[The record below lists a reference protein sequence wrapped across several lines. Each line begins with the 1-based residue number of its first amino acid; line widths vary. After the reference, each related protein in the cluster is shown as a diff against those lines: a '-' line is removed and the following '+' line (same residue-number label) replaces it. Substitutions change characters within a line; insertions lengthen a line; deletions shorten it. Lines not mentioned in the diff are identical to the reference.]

1 MTSGPVGIAARLVAI
16 GIPVLGCS
24 VLLHD
29 FRSDVSKHLA
39 PDVLVFPELLAF
51 ASSAVSH
58 GSLLGLPL
66 IIIAAMLPTYEQLGL
81 FYLGRRFDLGANA
94 RQDEPILYESRDLVT
109 HAVCIGMTGS
119 GKTGLGIT
127 IIEEAAIDQIPVLAI
142 DPKGDLSNLLLTFPD
157 LAPADFAPWID
168 ERQARSQQLTREA
181 AAERAAAGWKQG
193 LAEWDQDGARIARLK
208 SAVDVRV
215 YTPGSNA
222 GIPLSVLKALRVE
235 TDEPEEAAARA
246 TTVAASL
253 LSLAGVNDVGPHSRE
268 HALVAALL
276 NQGGPHAGTDLPRL
290 VEQIL
295 RPPFD
300 RIGVMDLEGFYP
312 ARDRQELALRFNSV
326 LATPGFDIWMKG
338 EPVDLST
345 MLFDS
350 TGRPRIAIVSV
361 AHLDEGQRMMAVALL
376 LNAAVQW
383 TRRQGGSSSLRALL
397 YMDEVFG
404 YLPPVANPPSKVP
417 LLTLLKQARAS
428 GVGVMLATQ
437 NPVDLD
443 YKALSNT
450 GTWFL
455 GKLQTER
462 DKSRVLDGLEGVS
475 SSWTREQLDK
485 TLTALRSRVFLMH
498 NVHEQ
503 EPVTFETRWALS
515 YLRGPLTREELQR
528 AIGAPGG
535 TQPAPAAAPP
545 GRASDKPV
553 LPAGVAE
560 YFLPSPVVPAA
571 YEPVLYGSAL
581 VQYTDARRGIDVAA
595 PVQAITPVTGGALA
609 VSWDAATPI
618 DVAPESLTRTSA
630 NAAARFGALPAA
642 ATNAKNYAA
651 WAGDFEQ
658 WIVRAKPLR
667 LYSAPAYRLNSRPG
681 ESEADFSARVQ
692 QAAREKRD
700 AAVEKLRAKY
710 ASRVAR
716 ATEKI
721 RRAEDSI
728 AREQQQ
734 VSQQKTQ
741 TAVSLGATLLGAL
754 MGRKAVS
761 LSTLGRATTTARG
774 VGRSM
779 KEAADVAQAQE
790 RRRAAE
796 EELQAIEAELQR
808 EVQALHESA
817 PDVVIDTTE
826 VKPKR
831 AGVDVRLVALAWK
844 PS

>member
-1 MTSGPVGIAARLVAI
+1 
-16 GIPVLGCS
+16 
-24 VLLHD
+24 
-29 FRSDVSKHLA
+29 
-39 PDVLVFPELLAF
+39 
-51 ASSAVSH
+51 
-58 GSLLGLPL
+58 
-66 IIIAAMLPTYEQLGL
+66 MLPAYEQLGL
-81 FYLGRRFDLGANA
+81 FYLGRRFDLSANA
-94 RQDEPILYESRDLVT
+94 RQNEPVLYDSRDLVT

-119 GKTGLGIT
+119 GKTGLGISV
-127 IIEEAAIDQIPVLAI
+127 IEEAAIDQIPVLAI
-142 DPKGDLSNLLLTFPD
+142 DPKGDLSNLLLTFPN
-157 LAPADFAPWID
+157 LSPGDFAPWVD
-168 ERQARSQQLTREA
+168 ERQAQSQQLTREM
-181 AAERAAAGWKQG
+181 AAEQVAARWKKG
-193 LAEWDQDGARIARLK
+193 LAEWDQDGARIGRLK

-215 YTPGSNA
+215 YTPGSSA
-222 GIPLSVLKALRVE
+222 GTPLSVLKALRAGSE
-235 TDEPEEAAARA
+235 EPEDAAAQA

-253 LSLAGVNDVGPHSRE
+253 LSLAGVSDVGPHSRE
-268 HALVAALL
+268 HALVAGLL
-276 NQGGPHAGTDLPRL
+276 NQGEPDAHTDLPRL

-300 RIGVMDLEGFYP
+300 RIGVMDLESFYP

-338 EPVDLST
+338 EPADLST
-345 MLFDS
+345 MLFDA

-361 AHLDEGQRMMAVALL
+361 AHLDEAQRMMAVALV

-404 YLPPVANPPSKVP
+404 YLPPVANPPSKLP
-417 LLTLLKQARAS
+417 LLTLLKQARAA

-485 TLTALRSRVFLMH
+485 TLSALRSRVFLMH

-515 YLRGPLTREELQR
+515 YLRGPLTREELRR
-528 AIGAPGG
+528 AIGVPDAGH
-535 TQPAPAAAPP
+535 PAPAAPP
-545 GRASDKPV
+545 AAASEKPL
-553 LPAGVAE
+553 LPAGVTE
-560 YFLPSPVVPAA
+560 YFLPSPVAPAA

-581 VQYTDARRGIDVAA
+581 VHYTDVKRGIDVTSS
-595 PVQAITPVTGGALA
+595 VEAITPVTDGALA
-609 VSWDAATPI
+609 VSWDAASAI
-618 DVAPESLTRTSA
+618 DVTPDSLARTAA
-630 NAAARFGALPAA
+630 NGTARFGALPAA
-642 ATNAKNYAA
+642 ARNAKSYAQ

-667 LYSAPAYRLNSRPG
+667 LYSAPAYKLSSRPG

-710 ASRVAR
+710 ASRVTR

-721 RRAEDSI
+721 RRAQDSV

-761 LSTLGRATTTARG
+761 VSTLGRATTTARG

-790 RRRAAE
+790 RQRAAE
-796 EELQAIEAELQR
+796 AELQAIEAELQR
-808 EVQALHESA
+808 EVQALHDSA
-817 PDVVIDTTE
+817 PRVDIETAE

-831 AGVDVRLVALAWK
+831 GGVDVQLVALAWK
-844 PS
+844 PLEQF